1 MELLG
6 IGRSNLA
13 FVKHVIVSMC
23 PTMSSIM
30 IEDYDLKGYRKAE
43 YK

>member
-23 PTMSSIM
+23 PIM